1 LCVQD
6 LGYDQPT
13 VLLSN
18 DSQAAVKLITRYAQR
33 MLVEKAISDAARFF
47 HLPLSIF
54 PFPIRW
60 LFLRR
65 GRFRVAPRFP
75 LKDLESPFRHKVLR
89 MLLVRGKITEEFIR
103 MTDGWKH
110 SGFNVYCGLEKP
122 ST

>member
-54 PFPIRW
+54 PFPTGQVWRAVQSV
-60 LFLRR
+60 FLPPSPRSC
-65 GRFRVAPRFP
+65 GASSSMTESCWQISAAVVALRSF
-75 LKDLESPFRHKVLR
+75 LKAAVP
-89 MLLVRGKITEEFIR
+89 
-103 MTDGWKH
+103 
-110 SGFNVYCGLEKP
+110 
-122 ST
+122 